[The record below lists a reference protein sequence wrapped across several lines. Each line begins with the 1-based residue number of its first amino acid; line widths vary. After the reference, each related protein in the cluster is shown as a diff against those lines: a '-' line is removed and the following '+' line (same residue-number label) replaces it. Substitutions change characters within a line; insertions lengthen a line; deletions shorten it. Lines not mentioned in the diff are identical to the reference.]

1 MNAPSTIDAEA
12 AILPTESR
20 NWAMLSHLSAFV
32 TFLGIPAL
40 VGPLVVW
47 LLRREDPYIE
57 FHAKE
62 ALNFNISFMLYGIA
76 AAVAIIFLV
85 GLLLLPAVLV
95 TWFVLAIYAATQASA
110 GRYYRYPLTLRFVS

>member
-1 MNAPSTIDAEA
+1 MTAPTTIDTGAPG
-12 AILPTESR
+12 LSTESR
-20 NWAMLSHLSAFV
+20 NWATLGHLSAFV

-47 LLRREDPYIE
+47 LLRREDAYAE

-76 AAVAIIFLV
+76 AAIAIIFLI

-95 TWFVLAIYAATQASA
+95 TWFVLAIYGATQASA